1 MKIKFELDIEDLLEE
16 DFDYFEEK
24 NELRLKDDCELKD
37 LILEKIKDTISNYIL
52 NNYKAYQSLNY
63 EAERLVK
70 NIVDENKQI
79 IIDNVVKEVSK
90 KIINLKQVKDF
101 KKSLEY

>member
-1 MKIKFELDIEDLLEE
+1 MKIKFELDLEDLLEE

-63 EAERLVK
+63 EAEKLVK

-101 KKSLEY
+101 RKSLED